1 MIVVLLL
8 IIYPN
13 PVIRLQFLLV
23 FVWSRLQW
31 FCVEGIFINHKN
43 TISQQA
49 GKRLLIRSKRSSLF
63 PETECLSNPNG
74 VVIPSQRSAYPI
86 SKKSIPFFEKVY
98 TLFPKTL

>member
-31 FCVEGIFINHKN
+31 FCVEGIFINHK
-43 TISQQA
+43 IQ
-49 GKRLLIRSKRSSLF
+49 
-63 PETECLSNPNG
+63 
-74 VVIPSQRSAYPI
+74 
-86 SKKSIPFFEKVY
+86 
-98 TLFPKTL
+98 

>member
-49 GKRLLIRSKRSSLF
+49 GKRLLIRSKRSSYSVR
-63 PETECLSNPNG
+63 TECLPNF
-74 VVIPSQRSAYPI
+74 
-86 SKKSIPFFEKVY
+86 KKVY
-98 TLFPKTL
+98 TLFLKSLYPFSKNSIDY